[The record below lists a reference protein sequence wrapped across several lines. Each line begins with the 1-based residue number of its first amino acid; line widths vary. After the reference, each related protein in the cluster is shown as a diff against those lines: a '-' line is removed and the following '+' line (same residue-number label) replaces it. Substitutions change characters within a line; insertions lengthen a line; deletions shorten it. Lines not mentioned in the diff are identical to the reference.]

1 MKLRLLS
8 LKTLALTLA
17 GVFIFS
23 ILFGW
28 FALPRIVQSQAESFI
43 AEKSGHRLSMSRPE
57 FNPFELSLR
66 LSDLRLSE
74 PDGKPLLAFRELVL
88 DLSASSI
95 YRRALVLDGIRINGL
110 EATAVLLPDG
120 KLNWSALLSSLQGKE
135 QSSDSAMPRFDIHR
149 VELSGS
155 RIDFTDNRVKPAFVT
170 RIEPM
175 DLVLSDFSSLPGEN
189 GQYKFSARTSFGA
202 QLTWQGNARL
212 NPVEAGG
219 SFSLEGVNL
228 AAASGYLGSLPIAP
242 PKGVAGLS
250 ANYRVAYAGGK
261 LDAVLDKISAKLTG
275 LELAQPAGPAVR
287 IGTVELKEGSFDL
300 AKNSLALGAVTLSG
314 STVDLP
320 KASKAMEL
328 GSLAVENIRVN
339 LNSRQA
345 SVGQIALND
354 GHVRISRDAGGRIDV
369 LEALKSSSAKP
380 KTAKQETEAAKLKT
394 GNSKTENLGAAWRYR
409 LEKLELAGFDVLFR
423 DDAVKAELALK
434 DIAIGIEGVSEDM
447 SVSLPVKAAFNVR
460 DGGRFEAEGSIVPAV
475 PSADIRLKL
484 TDLALKPAQP
494 YLTPVAMLKL
504 AGGKLSTAGNV
515 SYSPKGAGYKGEFSL
530 RDLLVNEADTG
541 NLFLAWKSLGSRA
554 FEVSP
559 SKLDMDEL
567 TINGL
572 DTALIINK
580 DKTLSFKRILK
591 QPASPAPAAAP
602 APAPAL
608 ALAAAQPSFL
618 VNIDRLRFT
627 RGEMDFADY
636 SLALPFGTR
645 IHDLKGVVTGLSN
658 RPDALGHLE
667 LDGQVDEYGVARAV
681 GQLELANPT
690 DLMDIRVVFRNI
702 AMSRLTPYSATFAG
716 RKIDSGKLSLDLEYK
731 IKQRQLEGK
740 NQVVMDQL
748 VLGEKVESPDAKDL
762 PLDLAIGILQDS
774 DGRIDL
780 GLPISG
786 SLDDPKFSY
795 GGIIWQAIT
804 NILGK
809 IATAPFRALGALFG
823 GDDKFESIVFEA
835 GNAQLTPPER
845 EKLVRLAEVL
855 NKRPALTISVHG
867 VYADT
872 DRVALQ
878 DLQMRRTVAQESGQ
892 RLEADEDPGP
902 LSTRQPKVQKALE
915 SLFSDS
921 LGGGELASL
930 KDGFRRANPGKMEE
944 STTGKVLSGLTGL
957 FREKRVLSEQEVA
970 KLKGADFYM
979 VLFERLRGTVS
990 IDDKQLKSLAAAR
1003 GDATVA
1009 ALKEAGASAE
1019 RVSVLEAEKVTTE
1032 GRDVPVKLVLGTAK
1046 AN

>member
-1 MKLRLLS
+1 
-8 LKTLALTLA
+8 
-17 GVFIFS
+17 
-23 ILFGW
+23 
-28 FALPRIVQSQAESFI
+28 
-43 AEKSGHRLSMSRPE
+43 
-57 FNPFELSLR
+57 
-66 LSDLRLSE
+66 
-74 PDGKPLLAFRELVL
+74 
-88 DLSASSI
+88 
-95 YRRALVLDGIRINGL
+95 
-110 EATAVLLPDG
+110 
-120 KLNWSALLSSLQGKE
+120 
-135 QSSDSAMPRFDIHR
+135 
-149 VELSGS
+149 
-155 RIDFTDNRVKPAFVT
+155 
-170 RIEPM
+170 
-175 DLVLSDFSSLPGEN
+175 
-189 GQYKFSARTSFGA
+189 
-202 QLTWQGNARL
+202 
-212 NPVEAGG
+212 
-219 SFSLEGVNL
+219 
-228 AAASGYLGSLPIAP
+228 
-242 PKGVAGLS
+242 
-250 ANYRVAYAGGK
+250 
-261 LDAVLDKISAKLTG
+261 
-275 LELAQPAGPAVR
+275 
-287 IGTVELKEGSFDL
+287 
-300 AKNSLALGAVTLSG
+300 
-314 STVDLP
+314 
-320 KASKAMEL
+320 
-328 GSLAVENIRVN
+328 
-339 LNSRQA
+339 
-345 SVGQIALND
+345 
-354 GHVRISRDAGGRIDV
+354 
-369 LEALKSSSAKP
+369 
-380 KTAKQETEAAKLKT
+380 
-394 GNSKTENLGAAWRYR
+394 
-409 LEKLELAGFDVLFR
+409 
-423 DDAVKAELALK
+423 
-434 DIAIGIEGVSEDM
+434 
-447 SVSLPVKAAFNVR
+447 
-460 DGGRFEAEGSIVPAV
+460 
-475 PSADIRLKL
+475 
-484 TDLALKPAQP
+484 
-494 YLTPVAMLKL
+494 MLKL
-504 AGGKLSTAGNV
+504 AGGKLSTTGHV
-515 SYSPKGAGYKGEFSL
+515 SYSPKGTGYKGEFSL

-567 TINGL
+567 VISGL

-602 APAPAL
+602 APAAS
-608 ALAAAQPSFL
+608 AQPSFL

-681 GQLELANPT
+681 GQIELANPT

-748 VLGEKVESPDAKDL
+748 VLGEKVDSPDAKDL

-809 IATAPFRALGALFG
+809 IATAPFSALGALFG
-823 GDDKFESIVFEA
+823 GDDKFENIVFEA

-855 NKRPALTISVHG
+855 NKRPALIISVHG
-867 VYADT
+867 VYAET

-878 DLQMRRTVAQESGQ
+878 DLQMRRTVALESGQ
-892 RLEADEDPGP
+892 HLEADEDPGP

-915 SLFSDS
+915 SLFSDG

-970 KLKGADFYM
+970 KLKGADFYT
-979 VLFERLRGTVS
+979 VLFERLRGTVL

-1009 ALKEAGASAE
+1009 AMKEAGAPAE
-1019 RVSVLEAEKVTTE
+1019 RVFVLEAEKVTTE
-1032 GRDVPVKLVLGTAK
+1032 GRDVPVKLVLGTVK